1 MELLS
6 IELGR
11 SVQLVVPDEV
21 RSTKGISMLESIR
34 LLMDRYNFAIPPNIE
49 EAQKSGLK
57 FKEGRIVS
65 GNKMINIKE
74 LGFYNDGV
82 IADTY
87 DTSDSDFVVNDA
99 INWERQVLGMR
110 EPKTIIRRKYVSN
123 IVAILDERA
132 VHGIAAIDKV
142 SEISRAA
149 LSTVYGV
156 DAPISLS
163 GMGWNSDL
171 APSSTTFL
179 SADFGFV
186 RRLNRPY
193 NENRFFFAAP
203 IPTDVH
209 LRWIADL
216 EAALIG

>member
-21 RSTKGISMLESIR
+21 RSAQGISMPESVR
-34 LLMDRYNFAIPPNIE
+34 LLIDRYNFAIPPHIE

-57 FKEGRIVS
+57 FKEGRFVS

-74 LGFYNDGV
+74 LGIYNDGV

-87 DTSDSDFVVNDA
+87 DTADSDFIINDA
-99 INWERQVLGMR
+99 VNWGRQVLGMR

-132 VHGIAAIDKV
+132 VHGMVAINKV
-142 SEISRAA
+142 AEASRAA
-149 LSTVYGV
+149 MKIAYDV
-156 DAPISLS
+156 DAPIGLS
-163 GMGWNSDL
+163 AMGWNSDL
-171 APSSTTFL
+171 APSATTFL
-179 SADFGFV
+179 SADFSFA
-186 RRLNRPY
+186 RRVNRPY
-193 NENRFFFAAP
+193 HENRFFFAAP
-203 IPTDVH
+203 IPTDAH

-216 EAALIG
+216 ETAFVG